1 MSAPTVLMLAALIAL
16 LVAALPTWSYSREW
30 GLGRAGAAGTV
41 LLALAV
47 AAALGGI

>member
-1 MSAPTVLMLAALIAL
+1 MLVLLVVL

-30 GLGRAGAAGTV
+30 GFVRVGAAGTA

-47 AAALGGI
+47 AAALGGL